1 MEKVNSNWPERN
13 ENSFLF
19 LKRMA
24 MYNSSVGVFKED
36 GTLASWIFR
45 LLLILSYIQ
54 IIKVDS
60 VSLFHSRLPTGLL
73 GVLQTDKNFYGKG
86 YGTLAVKAAS
96 RKIAETSQDIYVDI
110 FANNEAS
117 RNLFEK
123 LGFKSIGEVYWIAT
137 KITWTPD
144 DE

>member
-1 MEKVNSNWPERN
+1 M
-13 ENSFLF
+13 
-19 LKRMA
+19 
-24 MYNSSVGVFKED
+24 ED

-45 LLLILSYIQ
+45 LILILSYIW
-54 IIKVDS
+54 IVTVDN

-73 GVLQTDKNFYGKG
+73 GVLQTDESYYEKG

-96 RKIAETSQDIYVDI
+96 RKIAETGQNIFADI
-110 FANNEAS
+110 FANNAAS
-117 RNLFEK
+117 RRLFEK
-123 LGFKSIGEVYWIAT
+123 LGVKSIGGVYWIAT